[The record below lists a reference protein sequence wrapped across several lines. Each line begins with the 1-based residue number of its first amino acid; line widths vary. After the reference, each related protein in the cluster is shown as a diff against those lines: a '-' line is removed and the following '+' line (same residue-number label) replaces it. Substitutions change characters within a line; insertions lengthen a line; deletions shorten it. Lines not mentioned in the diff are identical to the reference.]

1 MGESK
6 RAKRKRRVWYEERVS
21 MVLSAALLLAAGL
34 MMFCGATCTKAPT
47 RRAKVLSEQS
57 SGGPVPHENWRHI
70 SVTETETSDAE
81 ARREPVADA
90 TPVAVDE
97 APAQP
102 TNSYIPEPAT
112 SSLLAAGCMWLLA
125 RRRRRR

>member
-1 MGESK
+1 MGKSK
-6 RAKRKRRVWYEERVS
+6 RAKRKRRVWHEERVS

-34 MMFCGATCTKAPT
+34 MMFCGGTCTKAPT

-57 SGGPVPHENWRHI
+57 NGGPVPHESWRHI

-81 ARREPVADA
+81 ARKEPVADA
-90 TPVAVDE
+90 TPVAVDV
-97 APAQP
+97 APA
-102 TNSYIPEPAT
+102 NSYIPEPAT